1 MLERDLTLVRM
12 THGRYHAAMISHAA
26 SARLVEA
33 AKLEGLT
40 ITCGVSINHL
50 TLNEN
55 DIGDYR
61 TFLKISP
68 PLRHEDDR
76 LAVVEALADG
86 TIDVIVSD
94 HNPQDVEVKRLPF
107 AEAANGAVGLETL
120 LSAGLRLVQSGQVPL
135 PRLLAAMS
143 TTPAALLGLRCGR
156 LERGAPADLMLFDP
170 EAPYVL
176 EKESLRS
183 RCKNT
188 PFDEAKLEGRVLK
201 TFVAGRAVYDYAS
214 I

>member
-1 MLERDLTLVRM
+1 M
-12 THGRYHAAMISHAA
+12 
-26 SARLVEA
+26 
-33 AKLEGLT
+33 
-40 ITCGVSINHL
+40 
-50 TLNEN
+50 
-55 DIGDYR
+55 
-61 TFLKISP
+61 SP
-68 PLRHEDDR
+68 PLRREDDR

-120 LSAGLRLVQSGQVPL
+120 LSAGLRLVQAGQVSL

-170 EAPYVL
+170 EAPYIL
-176 EKESLRS
+176 EKERLRFALQEHAFRRSEARRPRAQDLRCRAGSLRLRFGVES
-183 RCKNT
+183 PSPDFPMFT
-188 PFDEAKLEGRVLK
+188 
-201 TFVAGRAVYDYAS
+201 AS
-214 I
+214 LMPSDLLSARLV